1 MATLSR
7 VLLVSM
13 IVLFAA
19 MGSSSGTDIARP
31 ALPERFA
38 PPPELRP
45 QYSALPR
52 PSPRTQ
58 EFKQEK
64 MLAWILLSIKAGP
77 GAR

>member
-1 MATLSR
+1 MATFSR
-7 VLLVSM
+7 LLFVSM
-13 IVLFAA
+13 IALFSA
-19 MGSSSGTDIARP
+19 MGASSRTDIARP

-38 PPPELRP
+38 LPPEFRP

-52 PSPRTQ
+52 PSPPTQ
-58 EFKQEK
+58 EFNKEK